1 LKSVKLPLASIKGKS
16 KEERLEARQKAKES
30 VRSNAEARALRSML
44 AIGVNA
50 VSRALERHEVEAV
63 LITSDVEPRL
73 MAQHLVQLAVRQA
86 AVIVLH
92 GLRQFAE
99 EKLGLKTCVLAFKVD

>member
-1 LKSVKLPLASIKGKS
+1 LQSVKLPLAAIKGKS
-16 KEERLEARQKAKES
+16 KAERLEARKKAKES
-30 VRSNAEARALRSML
+30 VSCSDETRVLRSML

-73 MAQHLVQLAVRQA
+73 MAQHLIQLAARQA
-86 AVIVLH
+86 AVIVLP
-92 GLRQFAE
+92 GLRQFAQQ
-99 EKLGLKTCVLAFKVD
+99 KLGVKTCALAFKVN